1 VAAVRDALSIG
12 VVVGMV
18 LILAIA
24 AWSCVPSRRR
34 AKEEAL
40 RERLASLRSVIAQY
54 RGDQRRAPQSLEDL
68 VHSGY
73 LRSIPLD
80 PITGSRLSWIEVRTI
95 ACSRASLSNVRSG
108 APGRALDGS
117 EYRAW

>member
-40 RERLASLRSVIAQY
+40 RERLASLRSV
-54 RGDQRRAPQSLEDL
+54 
-68 VHSGY
+68 
-73 LRSIPLD
+73 
-80 PITGSRLSWIEVRTI
+80 
-95 ACSRASLSNVRSG
+95 
-108 APGRALDGS
+108 
-117 EYRAW
+117 